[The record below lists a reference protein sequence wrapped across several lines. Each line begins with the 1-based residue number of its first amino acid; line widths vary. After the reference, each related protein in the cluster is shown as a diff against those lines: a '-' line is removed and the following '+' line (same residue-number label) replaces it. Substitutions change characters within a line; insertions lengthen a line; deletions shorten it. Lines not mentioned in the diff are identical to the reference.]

1 VQILFPNDKDNDLYG
16 KVAQLMISN
25 PDFAVFQVKV
35 GDDKN
40 EAAAKLISKGL
51 EPAESGSDIYKIGEE
66 FLIALRGTN
75 QVESI
80 QIWFS
85 DKDLK
90 DRHY

>member
-1 VQILFPNDKDNDLYG
+1 MKSVHWFRITSFYELRFKSYNHVNQRR
-16 KVAQLMISN
+16 VTES
-25 PDFAVFQVKV
+25 
-35 GDDKN
+35 DDKN

-85 DKDLK
+85 DKELK